1 MCPRVLACM
10 YHALK
15 AKIFKWA
22 FIKAFCEPSPELWW
36 VSLYLGVLLLCPA
49 LMLVLF
55 PHLVED
61 KVKDQLEAAKPE
73 PIIDEVVGILR
84 AALCRVHLSVSRLE
98 PCLQLSLGVSSSS
111 LGSGKPGPQE
121 ARLVSVC
128 RALLLGKGYLHHWWV
143 TVTSRLSG
151 LG

>member
-1 MCPRVLACM
+1 MGFPVPCP
-10 YHALK
+10 
-15 AKIFKWA
+15 
-22 FIKAFCEPSPELWW
+22 
-36 VSLYLGVLLLCPA
+36 LGVLPLCPV

-73 PIIDEVVGILR
+73 PIIDEVVCILR
-84 AALCRVHLSVSRLE
+84 AALCWVHLSVSRLE

-128 RALLLGKGYLHHWWV
+128 RALLLGRGCLHHWWV